1 MILPCGHE
9 FGINIGFDLS
19 VAGRISH
26 TSGPALI
33 HVKQPEWNRKMI
45 NSRIEYI
52 NQKWFRLEDPSP
64 GKIFIVELRF
74 DMIHNIAKANL
85 NSMIGFYSHER
96 FKNGK
101 DYYLYFIVDPGLKS
115 QLMRKYDQVNWGYK
129 CSIVVRLPVKKD
141 EIKDRYFAP
150 KILRE
155 YGKYEKIRKVSIL
168 SDLDKI

>member
-9 FGINIGFDLS
+9 FGINIAFDTVIAS
-19 VAGRISH
+19 TISN
-26 TSGPALI
+26 TNGPALI

-64 GKIFIVELRF
+64 GKIFVVELRN
-74 DMIHNIAKANL
+74 DMIKGFAVTNTGYL
-85 NSMIGFYSHER
+85 IGFYSHER

-101 DYYLYFIVDPGLKS
+101 DYYLHCIVNPGLKS
-115 QLMRKYDQVNWGYK
+115 QLIKKYDQVNWGYK
-129 CSIVVRLPVKKD
+129 CSIVVRLPVKKN

-150 KILRE
+150 AILRE
-155 YGKYEKIRKVSIL
+155 YGNYEKIRKVSIL
-168 SDLDKI
+168 SDLDK